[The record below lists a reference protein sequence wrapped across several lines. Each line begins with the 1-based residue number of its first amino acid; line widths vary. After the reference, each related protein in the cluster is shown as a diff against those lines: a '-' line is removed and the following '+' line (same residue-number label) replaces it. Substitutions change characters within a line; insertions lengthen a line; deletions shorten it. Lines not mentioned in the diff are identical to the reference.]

1 MGMDRSR
8 SFDRK
13 LEDVITARLR
23 GGQSPEAL
31 LEDLQARLGDAEAD
45 AILSRAEAR
54 LRPAAPS
61 NLAVRILTGLA
72 YVWTVMLMFQNF
84 AILITAVE
92 LVEEG
97 DAGSIAIGQ
106 PLIGLALLKVGLLC
120 AGIALYKRRRSLLT
134 TGLYALMV
142 LYAFPLGVFIDPLI
156 SGYPTPDQAA
166 APMKL
171 SALLSYL
178 SVVLIGLAWW
188 LGREA
193 SPRPAETSVFG

>member
-1 MGMDRSR
+1 MGMGRNR

-13 LEDVITARLR
+13 LEGVIVARLR
-23 GGQSPEAL
+23 ESPEAL

-54 LRPAAPS
+54 LRPPPPS
-61 NLAVRILTGLA
+61 SLPVRILTGIA
-72 YVWTVMLMFQNF
+72 YLWTVMLMLQNF
-84 AILITAVE
+84 GV
-92 LVEEG
+92 LVAALDLVKGG
-97 DAGSIAIGQ
+97 DAASIAVGQ
-106 PLIGLALLKVGLLC
+106 PLVGLALLKVGLLC

-134 TGLYALMV
+134 TGLYALIV
-142 LYAFPLGVFIDPLI
+142 LYAFPLGLFIDPLI
-156 SGYPTPDQAA
+156 SGYPTPDRAA

-178 SVVLIGLAWW
+178 TVVLSGLGWW